1 MNLKRIA
8 AITVAL
14 SVVAVSCG
22 SDSNSSPAATDGTTA
37 VTTQTDSTTADTVAT
52 DGAAVTADA
61 PFPAARCE
69 ANKAAGKITY
79 LSSFD
84 FAAAASIVEVI
95 VAKDKGYFDA
105 MCLDVELKASF
116 STANYPL
123 VAGNEA
129 QFSSGGSFSEVVS
142 FATDN
147 ADADVVALAVEG
159 HTGIDALIVKDG
171 KATKLSDLKGSTIGV
186 KGKITPSV
194 QAMLAKAGLV
204 EGTDYQTVPVDG
216 FDPLVHIALPN
227 IVGFPGYKS
236 NEVGQ
241 LDAAGIKYTLF
252 DPAAD
257 SIPGSFGIIY
267 TNGTFLKDHP
277 TAVEDFMRAT
287 MLGLADAIADPAA
300 ASKTALALID
310 SNGNPNFLSPDGETF
325 RWATEAKLVTDSTP
339 AGSPVGL
346 ADAAGLQNEVD
357 AYAAIGLFG
366 GTAPDIS
373 KRFNTSV
380 LTSIY
385 DGAGKVIWPSK

>member
-1 MNLKRIA
+1 MKFKRIA
-8 AITVAL
+8 AITIAL
-14 SVVAVSCG
+14 SVAAVSCG
-22 SDSNSSPAATDGTTA
+22 SDSNEAPTDASA
-37 VTTQTDSTTADTVAT
+37 VA
-52 DGAAVTADA
+52 ADA

-69 ANKAAGKITY
+69 ANKAAGTITY

-84 FAAAASIVEVI
+84 FAAAASIVDVI
-95 VAKDKGYFDA
+95 VAKDKGYFAA

-142 FATDN
+142 FAADN
-147 ADADVVALAVEG
+147 ADADVVALSIEG
-159 HTGIDALIVKDG
+159 HTGIDALIVKDSQ
-171 KATKLSDLKGSTIGV
+171 ATQLSDLKGSTIGV

-241 LDAAGIKYTLF
+241 LDRAGVKYTLF

-257 SIPGSFGIIY
+257 GIPGSFGIIY
-267 TNGTFLKDHP
+267 TNGTFIKDHP

-300 ASKTALALID
+300 ASKTALGLID

-325 RWATEAKLVTDSTP
+325 RWVTEAKLITDSTP